1 LVRWLHIWLALCEVV
16 SCLSISNLDENV
28 QNGLTA
34 KTANVCKTNEPCA
47 RESLVE
53 HLTSLPPI
61 QLPDTTPIY
70 SFAAFELV
78 AQAMEAQYNTS
89 FADLLTER
97 IFNPLKPEYTS
108 LLSPNSSLFGDGL
121 ANTSL
126 NGEPASLGLASNIED
141 LSAFGH
147 VLLTDE
153 LMSASETRR
162 WLKPVT
168 DTSNLRNAVGRPW
181 EIYHYGEEATDPIID
196 VYTKSGTVG
205 RYSSYF
211 GLVPDYKVG
220 FTNLAVET
228 GDSAPDLNAYADIV
242 LDALRSLVGLGVA
255 LASENIAGT

>member
-1 LVRWLHIWLALCEVV
+1 
-16 SCLSISNLDENV
+16 
-28 QNGLTA
+28 
-34 KTANVCKTNEPCA
+34 
-47 RESLVE
+47 
-53 HLTSLPPI
+53 
-61 QLPDTTPIY
+61 
-70 SFAAFELV
+70 
-78 AQAMEAQYNTS
+78 MEAQYNTS